1 MRLVVLILLFS
12 SLLLADNSNGG
23 SIFSEYSALPDQ
35 NQVVLTWQTRDS
47 YGIRQFVLLR
57 SSDDQNFFE
66 IARVS
71 FLGPGVQ
78 HKYIDLNVIF
88 NSGSAMFYKIR
99 AIDESGASVGESASL
114 LVHPSVS
121 TIFRTWGTLKAVF
134 R

>member
-1 MRLVVLILLFS
+1 MRLIAFILLFTS
-12 SLLLADNSNGG
+12 FLFADNTDGQ
-23 SIFSEYSALPDQ
+23 IFSEYSALPDQ
-35 NQVVLTWQTRDS
+35 NQVVLTWQTKDS
-47 YGIRQFVLLR
+47 FGIRQFVILR

-71 FLGPGVQ
+71 SLGPGVQ
-78 HKYIDLNVIF
+78 HKYIDTNVIF

-99 AIDESGASVGESASL
+99 AIDESGASVGESGSL